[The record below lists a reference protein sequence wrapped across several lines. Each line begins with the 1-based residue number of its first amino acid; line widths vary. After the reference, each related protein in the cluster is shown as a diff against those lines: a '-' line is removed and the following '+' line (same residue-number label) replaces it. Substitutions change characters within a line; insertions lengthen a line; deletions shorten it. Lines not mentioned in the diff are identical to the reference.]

1 VWNYWRQDCEYTTGE
16 GKKAL
21 YKSFIL
27 RFSRGYGKKSISLI
41 RFGKF
46 LKAYSK
52 YKYECKPEID
62 RDGPGQ
68 WIRFRSKH
76 ELETNGEL
84 DMDF

>member
-1 VWNYWRQDCEYTTGE
+1 MV
-16 GKKAL
+16 
-21 YKSFIL
+21 
-27 RFSRGYGKKSISLI
+27 KKSVSLT

-62 RDGPGQ
+62 RDAPGQ